1 VSTFYEIPLK
11 PEAQEFDISL
21 GGVTYHLLLTWNA
34 PNNAW
39 NLDIEDSLQNPIVQ
53 GIPLITGADLL
64 AQLEYLGLGGALI
77 VQSDFDPNEVPN
89 YGGLGSTGHLF
100 FVTTP

>member
-1 VSTFYEIPLK
+1 MSTFYEIPLK

-21 GGVTYHLLLTWNA
+21 GGVTYHLTLNWNA

-39 NLDIEDSLQNPIVQ
+39 GLDIADSLQNPIVG
-53 GIPLITGADLL
+53 GIPLITGANLL
-64 AQLEYLGLGGALI
+64 EQYAYLGIGGSLI
-77 VQSDFDPNEVPN
+77 VQSDFDPNEVPD
-89 YGGLGSTGHLF
+89 YAALGSTGHLF

>member
-1 VSTFYEIPLK
+1 LSTFYEIPLK

-21 GGVTYHLLLTWNA
+21 AGVTYHLMLNWCA

-39 NLDIEDSLQNPIVQ
+39 TLDIEDSLQNPIVS

-64 AQLEYLGLGGALI
+64 AQLEYLGLGGAMI
-77 VQSDFDPNEVPN
+77 VQSDFDPNEVPD
-89 YGGLGSTGHLF
+89 YGSLGSTGHLF